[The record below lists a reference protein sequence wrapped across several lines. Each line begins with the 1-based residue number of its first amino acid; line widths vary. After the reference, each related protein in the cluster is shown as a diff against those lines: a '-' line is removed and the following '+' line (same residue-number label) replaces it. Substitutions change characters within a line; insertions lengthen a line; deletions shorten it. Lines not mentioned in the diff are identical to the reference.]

1 MKNRSKIGYI
11 KWFNFGDEQKKD
23 EKTLVSRLSSL
34 VFRLSSIL
42 ESRYRCGIES

>member
-23 EKTLVSRLSSL
+23 EKLSSL

-42 ESRYRCGIES
+42 ESRYRCSIKS

>member
-11 KWFNFGDEQKKD
+11 KLFNFGDEQKK
-23 EKTLVSRLSSL
+23 KTKKLSSL
-34 VFRLSSIL
+34 VFNLSSIL